1 MDDSL
6 SAVLSAMFG
15 TPIPGSRSADM
26 PVLLSLPRRRASR
39 VGLLLL
45 LLVAAFPARLQ
56 AHARLLRSTPAAGD
70 SLREAPTAIHLVFS
84 ERPEL
89 RFTTVRLL
97 AGEREIQLAQ
107 PAMAIEGSEGGILV
121 AIREALPPGRYR
133 VEWQTGSADGHPIK
147 GRFTFTVLPAGGAVA
162 GAPGPGGAGGD
173 SVHVAPSI
181 TNPVIATPSAPLAFP
196 DSSHLAHPDERE
208 GAAIEQPIGFRLARW
223 IEFMALLVMA
233 GAVSFGRFVLPAVA
247 GDVALTGDAWRRAR
261 VAGLL
266 AGAVL
271 VLAALARL
279 YAQGIA
285 MHGPGGGLEPVMLT
299 EMVGG
304 THWGLGWGLG
314 VAGALLVI
322 AALAMRR
329 GDARNAV
336 ALAGAI
342 AACISPAFTGH
353 AVATEGGLHVP
364 AVLFDVL
371 HVTGA
376 AAWLGTL
383 AMMAIAA
390 MPAAAAKEKGE
401 RGLAVARLFHAFHPI
416 GLVAVGLVLL
426 SGIGSSWIR
435 LGSIAQLTMSNYGS
449 VLLFKIY
456 MFVLVGLVGA
466 YNWKKALPKLGDDA
480 GTHRIR
486 RSVVVE
492 LVIGMV
498 VLALTALLVV
508 TNPPR

>member
-1 MDDSL
+1 
-6 SAVLSAMFG
+6 
-15 TPIPGSRSADM
+15 M
-26 PVLLSLPRRRASR
+26 PVLLSRPRPRLLPA
-39 VGLLLL
+39 LLLL
-45 LLVAAFPARLQ
+45 LLAAFPARLQ
-56 AHARLLRSTPAAGD
+56 AHARLLRSTPAAND
-70 SLREAPTAIHLVFS
+70 SLREPPTAIHLVFS

-89 RFTTVRLL
+89 RFTNVRLL
-97 AGEREIQLAQ
+97 AGDREISLAE
-107 PAMAIEGSEGGILV
+107 PAMAIEGAEAGILV
-121 AIREALPPGRYR
+121 AIRAALAPGKYR
-133 VEWQTGSADGHPIK
+133 VEWQTGSADGHPIR
-147 GRFTFTVLPAGGAVA
+147 GHFSFTVLAAPPAPGAGGAAGDTTVA
-162 GAPGPGGAGGD
+162 
-173 SVHVAPSI
+173 VPSI
-181 TNPVIATPSAPLAFP
+181 TNPVIAAPSAPLSFP
-196 DSSHLAHPDERE
+196 DSSHLAHPDDRE

-223 IEFMALLVMA
+223 IEFMALLAMA
-233 GAVSFGRFVLPAVA
+233 GAVAFGRFVLPAVA
-247 GDVALTGDAWRRAR
+247 DDAALSADAWRRAR
-261 VAGLL
+261 GAGLI
-266 AGAVL
+266 AAAVL

-285 MHGPGGGLEPVMLT
+285 MHGPGKGLEPVMLT

-322 AALAMRR
+322 VALAARR

-342 AACISPAFTGH
+342 AACVSPAFTGH
-353 AVATEGGLHVP
+353 AVATEGALHVP

-371 HVTGA
+371 HVSGA

-383 AMMAIAA
+383 CMLAIAGV
-390 MPAAAAKEKGE
+390 PAATARPTGE
-401 RGLAVARLFHAFHPI
+401 RGLAVARLFRAFHPI
-416 GLVAVGLVLL
+416 GLVAVGLVLV

-435 LGSIAQLTMSNYGS
+435 LGSLAQLTMSNYGS

-456 MFVLVGLVGA
+456 MFVLVGLLGA
-466 YNWKKALPKLGDDA
+466 YNWKKALPRLGDDA

-486 RSVVVE
+486 RTVAVE

-498 VLALTALLVV
+498 VLGLTALLVV

>member
-1 MDDSL
+1 
-6 SAVLSAMFG
+6 
-15 TPIPGSRSADM
+15 M
-26 PVLLSLPRRRASR
+26 PVLLSLPRRRLLPA
-39 VGLLLL
+39 LLLL
-45 LLVAAFPARLQ
+45 LLVGFPARLQ

-70 SLREAPTAIHLVFS
+70 TLRASPTAIHLVFS

-97 AGEREIQLAQ
+97 APDGREIQLAQ
-107 PAMAIEGSEGGILV
+107 PAMAIEGSEAGILV
-121 AIREALPPGRYR
+121 AVRELLPPGKYR

-147 GRFTFTVLPAGGAVA
+147 GRFSFTVRSAPTAAGATGVA
-162 GAPGPGGAGGD
+162 GTTGVPDRTAP
-173 SVHVAPSI
+173 VPSI
-181 TNPVIATPSAPLAFP
+181 TNPVIAAPSAPLSFP

-223 IEFMALLVMA
+223 IEFMALLTMA
-233 GAVSFGRFVLPAVA
+233 GAVAFGRFVLPALR
-247 GDVALTGDAWRRAR
+247 GDTAIATDAWRRAR
-261 VAGLL
+261 AAGLI

-271 VLAALARL
+271 VLAAFARL

-322 AALAMRR
+322 AALALRR
-329 GDARNAV
+329 ADSRNPV
-336 ALAGAI
+336 ALTGAL
-342 AACISPAFTGH
+342 AACGSPAFTGH
-353 AVATEGGLHVP
+353 AVATEGALHVP
-364 AVLFDVL
+364 AVLFDLL
-371 HVTGA
+371 HVFGA

-383 AMMAIAA
+383 MIVATAAIPAA
-390 MPAAAAKEKGE
+390 MARSKEE
-401 RGLAVARLFHAFHPI
+401 RGPVVARLFHAFHPI
-416 GLVAVGLVLL
+416 GLVAVGMVLL

-435 LGSIAQLTMSNYGS
+435 LGSLAQLTMSNYGS

-456 MFVLVGLVGA
+456 MFVLVGLLGA
-466 YNWKKALPKLGDDA
+466 YNWKKVLPRLGDDA

-486 RSVVVE
+486 RTVVVE

-498 VLALTALLVV
+498 VLGLTALLVI

>member
-1 MDDSL
+1 
-6 SAVLSAMFG
+6 
-15 TPIPGSRSADM
+15 M
-26 PVLLSLPRRRASR
+26 PVLLFRPRRRLLPA
-39 VGLLLL
+39 LLLL
-45 LLVAAFPARLQ
+45 LLAGLPARLQ
-56 AHARLLRSTPAAGD
+56 AHARLLSSTPAAGD
-70 SLREAPTAIHLVFS
+70 TLRQSPAAIHLVFS

-97 AGEREIQLAQ
+97 DADGREVQLAQ
-107 PAMAIEGSEGGILV
+107 PAMAIEGSEAGVLV
-121 AIREALPPGRYR
+121 AIREVLPAGTYR

-147 GRFTFTVLPAGGAVA
+147 GRFSFTVVAAATPAAPGAS
-162 GAPGPGGAGGD
+162 GAPGAATD
-173 SVHVAPSI
+173 TSSTLPSI
-181 TNPVIATPSAPLAFP
+181 ANPVIAAPSAPLSFP

-233 GAVSFGRFVLPAVA
+233 GTVVFGRFVLPAVA
-247 GDVALTGDAWRRAR
+247 DDGALTADAWRRAR
-261 VAGLL
+261 GAGLL
-266 AGAVL
+266 AAAVL

-299 EMVGG
+299 DMVGG
-304 THWGLGWGLG
+304 TRWGLGWGLG

-322 AALAMRR
+322 VALALRR
-329 GDARNAV
+329 GDSRHAFALV
-336 ALAGAI
+336 GALA
-342 AACISPAFTGH
+342 ACVSPAFTGH
-353 AVATEGGLHVP
+353 AAATEGGRHVP

-383 AMMAIAA
+383 TIM
-390 MPAAAAKEKGE
+390 AAAAIPAAMTRPKEA
-401 RGLAVARLFHAFHPI
+401 RGPAVARLFHAFHPV
-416 GLVAVGLVLL
+416 GLVAVGMVLL

-435 LGSIAQLTMSNYGS
+435 LGSLAQLTMSNYGS

-456 MFVLVGLVGA
+456 MFVLVGMLGA
-466 YNWKKALPKLGDDA
+466 YNWKKVLPRLGDDA

-486 RSVVVE
+486 RTVAVE

-498 VLALTALLVV
+498 VLGLTALLVI